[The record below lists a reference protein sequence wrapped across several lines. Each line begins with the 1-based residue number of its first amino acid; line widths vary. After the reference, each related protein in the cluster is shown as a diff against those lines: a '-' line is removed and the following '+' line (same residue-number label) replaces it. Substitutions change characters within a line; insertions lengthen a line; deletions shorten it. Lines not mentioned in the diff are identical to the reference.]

1 MDNINE
7 KIFNLY
13 NSGGYWTKYASDVW
27 ITIILILIVFY
38 TFMYFNILNNL
49 QPIKANWVNER
60 CSPAVM
66 PFASIINKP
75 TNQSGLE
82 YTASNF
88 TGCIQEIIED
98 ATQYALMPL
107 YYVINT
113 MTAVFNDL
121 ISAVNAIRDKMN
133 SIRNS
138 VSDEA
143 ASINT
148 RVLDIMLPIVGMMQK
163 LGSIAGKIQGS
174 LIAGLYTAY
183 GGFITTESAALWLYE
198 LIINL
203 MYIIVAFIVTCFSVG
218 WLFPPMLAT
227 GLAAA
232 AFMTILLI
240 PFIVMTV
247 IMNDIMGQT
256 DLKSPPGVPSYCFSG
271 ATLIE
276 TKNDKVRMDKIKIG
290 TKLKDGSN
298 VTAVMKMS
306 AKNCRLYK
314 LGEILVT
321 ENHKVFKVG
330 EGWINVKNHPDSK
343 EVENSEKYL
352 YCLGTDTKIV
362 KINNYLFSDFDEIDD
377 EDIDELKQNINIDN
391 RFKTRFDIHKNLES
405 GLDENTQIE
414 LNDSNKVKINEI
426 KIGSKLKDGSIVTG
440 LVEIKTDD
448 INEFGMYKLN
458 NVEIYCTK
466 NTMLNLGEEKKCNF
480 ITKKSPNKCFHLL
493 TNKGGFYYNN
503 IFISNYGVSI
513 DRYLSFK
520 NLNNPKLK

>member
-27 ITIILILIVFY
+27 ITVILILIVFY
-38 TFMYFNILNNL
+38 TIMYFNILNNL
-49 QPIKANWVNER
+49 QPIKANWVNQR

-75 TNQSGLE
+75 TDQSGLE
-82 YTASNF
+82 FTASNF
-88 TGCIQEIIED
+88 TGCVQEIVED

-113 MTAVFNDL
+113 MTEVFNDL

-143 ASINT
+143 ESINT
-148 RVLDIMLPIVGMMQK
+148 RVLDIMLPIVSMIQK

-203 MYIIVAFIVTCFSVG
+203 MYIIVAFIVTCFAVG

-227 GLAAA
+227 GIAAA
-232 AFMTILLI
+232 SFMAILLI

-256 DLKSPPGVPSYCFSG
+256 NLKSPPGLPSYCFTG
-271 ATLIE
+271 ETLIE
-276 TKNDKVRMDKIKIG
+276 TNMDKVRIDEIKIG
-290 TKLKDGSN
+290 SKLKDGSK
-298 VTAVMKMS
+298 VTAFMKMS
-306 AKNCRLYK
+306 AKDCILYN
-314 LGEILVT
+314 LGGITVT
-321 ENHKVFKVG
+321 ENHKVFKLG

-343 EVENSEKYL
+343 KIENKENYL
-352 YCLGTDTKIV
+352 YCLGTDTKII
-362 KINNYLFSDFDEIDD
+362 KIDKYLFSDFDEIDD
-377 EDIDELKQNINIDN
+377 EDIEELKENLSKDSII
-391 RFKTRFDIHKNLES
+391 KTRFDIHKNLES
-405 GLDENTQIE
+405 ALDENTIIE
-414 LNDSNKVKINEI
+414 LNDLNKVKINEI
-426 KIGSKLKDGSIVTG
+426 KIGSKLNDGSIVTG

-448 INEFGMYKLN
+448 INEFGVYKLN

-466 NTMLNLGEEKKCNF
+466 NTELNLGEERNSSF
-480 ITKKSPNKCFHLL
+480 IKIKSPNKCYHLL
-493 TNKGGFYYNN
+493 TDKGGFYYKNV
-503 IFISNYGVSI
+503 FISNYGVSI
-513 DRYLSFK
+513 DRYLSFE